1 MDVKGVKVIER
12 VGRRGEILKVMSFMI
27 LSIFLWVIN

>member
-12 VGRRGEILKVMSFMI
+12 GRRGEILKVMSFMI